1 MSLLHRIVV
10 LVLLAVLPVT
20 GIEVYSQFVLMQQRE
35 QDVQD
40 RAMRLV
46 RHIEVEYARLSEGVR
61 HTLLTLAATD
71 IVKGGDA
78 TQCQALL
85 DDLQPHYPDYMT
97 IRVAGAG
104 GLVLC
109 STDPDVV
116 GQTVAQSSIFSDA
129 ILNRQFTVGRFSAQ
143 DGAGETVLPFSLP
156 ALNAD
161 GMPASVVIATVG
173 TGWLQEFLEL
183 QPLPPTAHAMLA
195 DDNGT
200 ILASNID
207 EAVAVGYPLPAPY
220 LEFLDA
226 RTRGVTNI
234 IGPRGRERV
243 LAYLPLNDTPV
254 GLFAAIALD
263 TEASLAPLRAA
274 ALRALLVAGA
284 VVALALLGVVW
295 GANVFLRRPIASL
308 IDATRRWRAGDFA
321 TQDRATLSRVGGST
335 ELAELGR
342 AFDEMAVHLAEQ
354 ERMRE
359 AAAAAEQRMAS
370 VLSSTTDGIVNLDRS
385 WRFTYLNPRA
395 ASLLPGGER
404 LVGKDVFEAFP
415 ELRGSS
421 FERECRVALDTREP
435 VEMETFFPPL
445 QVWFAIRAFPSK
457 DGLSLYFQDVTP
469 RRRDEQALAL
479 AARQRSELLAQLNA
493 LLENAPVGLI
503 YMDRDGRFVRVNAAV
518 ARMNGLSEDDHIG
531 RHISDVMP
539 GVDATAI
546 QAQLTRVFDDRRA
559 VGDIEMSGEAASSP
573 GVLRH
578 WLTSWFPVM
587 VEDHVLFAGV
597 VTQDITAL
605 RRVESALRAA
615 KEDAEAANQAKSRF
629 LAAASHDLRQPLQ
642 SLFLFRAALDRH
654 VTDADGRHK
663 VDMLGVGLDTLKG
676 LLDGLLDVSRLESGS
691 VEPRVS
697 VFPISRLL
705 DEIGDSYRPIAEAKG
720 LRFDSVSD
728 CPLAVR
734 SDPTLLGRMIR
745 NLMENAIRYTPRGFV
760 RLECHPTDDGR
771 TRIDVIDSGIG
782 IPADQTCL
790 IFEEFHQIGN
800 PERDRARGLGLGLA
814 IVRRLSD
821 LLGHPVVL
829 TTEPGQGS
837 RFSILVPQAEM
848 APQTAAERPVAKPG
862 RGRFAV
868 VIEDDALVL
877 IGLQATLEEFGFDV
891 LAAGSSDEAL
901 RRLHAEGR
909 RPDVIVTDY
918 RLRGDEV
925 GTQAVRHIR
934 ALYKRTVPG
943 IVLTGETGQETR
955 DDAERNGLGIL
966 YKPIDPD
973 QLSAALERQ
982 MAAAE

>member
-1 MSLLHRIVV
+1 MSLLHRIIV
-10 LVLLAVLPVT
+10 LVLLAVLPVA
-20 GIEVYSQFVLMQQRE
+20 GIEVYSQYVLMQQRE

-71 IVKGGDA
+71 VVKNGDA
-78 TQCQALL
+78 AQCQALL
-85 DDLQPHYPDYMT
+85 DALQPHYPDYMT

-104 GLVLC
+104 GTVLC
-109 STDPDVV
+109 GTDPDAV
-116 GQTVAQSSIFSDA
+116 GQSVAQSPIFGDA
-129 ILNRQFTVGRFSAQ
+129 ILSGQFTVGRFAAQ
-143 DGAGETVLPFSLP
+143 EEGGATVLPFSLP
-156 ALNAD
+156 AVTGDN
-161 GMPASVVIATVG
+161 MPTSVVIATVG
-173 TGWLQEFLEL
+173 TGWLQEFLDR

-195 DDNGT
+195 DDDGT
-200 ILASNID
+200 ILASNVE

-220 LEFLDA
+220 LEYLDA
-226 RTRGVTNI
+226 GTRGVTDI

-243 LAYLPLNDTPV
+243 LAYLPLEDAPA
-254 GLFAAIALD
+254 GLFAGMALD
-263 TEASLAPLRAA
+263 TETSLAPLRTA
-274 ALRALLVAGA
+274 ALHALLVAG
-284 VVALALLGVVW
+284 VVVVLALLGVVW

-321 TQDRATLSRVGGST
+321 TLSRVGGST

-359 AAAAAEQRMAS
+359 TAAAAEQRMAS
-370 VLSSTTDGIVNLDRS
+370 VLSSTTDGVVNLDRS

-395 ASLLPGGER
+395 ASMLPGGER

-421 FERECRVALDTREP
+421 FERECRVALETREP
-435 VEMETFFPPL
+435 VELETFFPPL

-493 LLENAPVGLI
+493 LLENAPIGLI
-503 YMDRDGRFVRVNAAV
+503 YMDRDGRYVRVNAAV

-539 GVDATAI
+539 GVDATVI
-546 QAQLTRVFDDRRA
+546 QAQLNRVFDDRRA
-559 VGDIEMSGEAASSP
+559 VGDIEMSGEAASDP
-573 GVLRH
+573 GVMRH

-654 VTDADGRHK
+654 VTDTDGRHK
-663 VDMLGVGLDTLKG
+663 LDMLGVGLDTLKG
-676 LLDGLLDVSRLESGS
+676 LLDGLLDVSRLESGA

-705 DEIGDSYRPIAEAKG
+705 EEIGDSYRPIAEAKG

-771 TRIDVIDSGIG
+771 TRIDVVDSGIG
-782 IPADQTCL
+782 IPADQTGL
-790 IFEEFHQIGN
+790 IFEEFHQVGN
-800 PERDRARGLGLGLA
+800 PERDRTRGLGLGLA

-837 RFSILVPQAEM
+837 HFSILVPQAEM

-868 VIEDDALVL
+868 LIEDDALVL

-891 LAAGSSDEAL
+891 LAAGSCDEAL
-901 RRLHAEGR
+901 KRLHAEGR
-909 RPDVIVTDY
+909 RPDVVVTDY

-925 GTQAVRHIR
+925 GTHAVRRIR

-943 IVLTGETGQETR
+943 LVLTGETGQDTR

-966 YKPIDPD
+966 HKPIDPD
-973 QLSAALERQ
+973 QLSAALELQ
-982 MAAAE
+982 MAAAG